1 MPAEGAQLRL
11 EVAEGEDLLRVL
23 SDWSSLRSTI
33 TQSRPSRPCAA
44 DCSASQFWP
53 SCSSPS
59 PVITTTRPPRPSR
72 RFAHAI
78 PRPFEIP
85 IPSEP
90 EFASIPGTPT
100 SG

>member
-1 MPAEGAQLRL
+1 MTR
-11 EVAEGEDLLRVL
+11 
-23 SDWSSLRSTI
+23 
-33 TQSRPSRPCAA
+33 SRPSLVRLHLVAIDDDRELVHLLLGGRLEPLVVLPLLELAVTGHHEDPAA
-44 DCSASQFWP
+44 AA
-53 SCSSPS
+53 
-59 PVITTTRPPRPSR
+59 RAR
-72 RFAHAI
+72 RFAQAI